1 MRYGILILMTVL
13 LPGCVLELLTTTA
26 IQADLQAQQA
36 SAAQNTLNRVT
47 NDTGQINL
55 QRAIDLYQAE
65 KAAYPASLDL
75 LVPGFIDAIP
85 TRADGGNF
93 GYNPVTGK
101 VLDDDSG
108 PAPADYLMMEQILAA
123 INAYGTATGYY
134 PPTLEA
140 LAAAGYLPVFPRTAT
155 GDSFQY
161 NNQNGAVA
169 HPLEGPLAV
178 ATPAPAPRTGS
189 NLPAGGGGPMGE
201 AMTGIA
207 IQQQLNSNSN
217 AGTSAASGRGRAG
230 ARDAAAQQSD
240 RQVRA
245 LDDLG
250 F

>member
-1 MRYGILILMTVL
+1 MRYLIFVLPALL
-13 LPGCVLELLTTTA
+13 LPGCLLEVLTSTA

-36 SAAQNTLNRVT
+36 SAAQQTLNRVT
-47 NDTGQINL
+47 NDTGQVNL
-55 QRAIDLYQAE
+55 QRAVDLYQAE
-65 KAAYPASLDL
+65 KAVYPTSLEA

-85 TRADGGNF
+85 TRADGGSF

-101 VLDDDSG
+101 VLDDASG
-108 PAPADYLMMEQILAA
+108 PAPADYLMMEEIKAA
-123 INAYGTATGYY
+123 INAYGNASGYY

-140 LAAAGYLPVFPRTAT
+140 LTAAGYLPVFPRTVS
-155 GDSFQY
+155 GEPFQY

-169 HPLEGPLAV
+169 HPLEGPVAV
-178 ATPAPAPRTGS
+178 ARPAATPSTGG
-189 NLPAGGGGPMGE
+189 NMPAGGGGPMGE

-217 AGTSAASGRGRAG
+217 AGTSAAGIRGRSG
-230 ARDAAAQQSD
+230 ARDAAARQSD
-240 RQVRA
+240 RQVQA